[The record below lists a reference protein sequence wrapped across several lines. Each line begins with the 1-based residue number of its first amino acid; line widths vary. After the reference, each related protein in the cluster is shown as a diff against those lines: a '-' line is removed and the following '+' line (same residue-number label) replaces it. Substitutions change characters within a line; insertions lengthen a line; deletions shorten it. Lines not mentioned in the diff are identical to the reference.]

1 MEKKILPWQG
11 LREVFRASVSV
22 WWVKKY
28 GVVSSGVCAVRQMFD
43 KNHRRI
49 IHATKGVTNRTL
61 NP

>member
-1 MEKKILPWQG
+1 M
-11 LREVFRASVSV
+11 SV

-28 GVVSSGVCAVRQMFD
+28 GVVSSGVCAVRQVFD

-49 IHATKGVTNRTL
+49 NHATKGVTNRTL